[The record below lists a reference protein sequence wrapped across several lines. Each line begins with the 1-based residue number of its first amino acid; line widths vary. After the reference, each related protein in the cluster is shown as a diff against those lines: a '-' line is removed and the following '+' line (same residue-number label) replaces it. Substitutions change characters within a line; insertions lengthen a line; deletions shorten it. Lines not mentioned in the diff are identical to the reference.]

1 MVSFIKT
8 LSKILCL
15 NIDYNELN
23 LCSVTFLTKY
33 YVKCLLYARENKN
46 IFLNILAKRNLI
58 NYSYKLIFKK
68 HIEYKIL

>member
-8 LSKILCL
+8 LSKKLCL
-15 NIDYNELN
+15 NIDYNELI
-23 LCSVTFLTKY
+23 LCPVTFLTKY
-33 YVKCLLYARENKN
+33 YVSCLLYAKENKN

-58 NYSYKLIFKK
+58 NYSYELIFKK

>member
-8 LSKILCL
+8 LSKILRL
-15 NIDYNELN
+15 NIDYNEQI

-33 YVKCLLYARENKN
+33 YVRFLLYAKENKN

-58 NYSYKLIFKK
+58 NYFYELIFKK
-68 HIEYKIL
+68 HIEY